1 MTATATARTQQRQHE
16 AQERQAE
23 LARRTR
29 RRRQRRVVFSA
40 IGAVVAVVLT
50 LVTVGVV
57 TSGTS
62 KTTATAPDAADA
74 TLLAA
79 VTDVS
84 SENLAMVGTGSSDNA
99 PRAVQDAPLTLNGKP
114 EVLYIGAEYCPFCA
128 AQRWPLIQALSRFG
142 TFTGL
147 RTTRSAA
154 DDVHPN
160 TPTFTFS
167 GATYT
172 SDYLSFVGR
181 ELYTNERSG
190 KGYTPLDK
198 ATPEE
203 LALLDRYGG
212 GFPLLLIG
220 GHYVQAGAS
229 YKPDVLHDLTWEQ
242 IAATMSYPH
251 SPVAQGIDGSANV
264 LTATLCTIT
273 KQQPAN
279 VCSAPEVRAVTRG

>member
-1 MTATATARTQQRQHE
+1 VSKRQRDTREHARR
-16 AQERQAE
+16 AAE
-23 LARRTR
+23 LRRRVQARRTR
-29 RRRQRRVVFSA
+29 MRR
-40 IGAVVAVVLT
+40 AVAANVAVVVVFAG
-50 LVTVGVV
+50 LVVGWLAGVGED
-57 TSGTS
+57 TPAPAPAADDT
-62 KTTATAPDAADA
+62 TTATVV
-74 TLLAA
+74 AA
-79 VTDVS
+79 VTGVPVAVLD
-84 SENLAMVGTGSSDNA
+84 AVGASG
-99 PRAVQDAPLTLNGKP
+99 VQKVPDAIAGQPALTESGKP
-114 EVLYIGAEYCPFCA
+114 LVVYIGAEYCPFCA

-154 DDVHPN
+154 GDVHPN